1 MMQTDRSATAVVF
14 AYHDVGVRC
23 LEVLIDS
30 GVDVRLVVTHAD
42 NPEEHIWFG
51 SVADVA
57 DRNGIPVLLPDD
69 PNSSALTQRIRNLAP
84 DLLFSFYYRKML
96 SSDLTGIPVTGAFNI
111 HGSLLPSYRGR
122 VPVNWAVLNG
132 ETETGVSLHRM
143 VKKPDAGNLVAQK
156 AIPVLSNDTAGDVF
170 AKLACAAESLL
181 MESLPGLVSG
191 IVTETPLDLAKGS
204 YFGGRRP
211 EDGLIDWTQPGSQ
224 IHNLIRAVAP
234 PYPGAF
240 FDVNSGERLCRV
252 RILGSYYRAQPALG
266 SGPRIYWQ
274 AGRAWADCIDGS
286 RLMIIGIEADGQA
299 LDDSS
304 FRGLFGDELGPDR
317 LV

>member
-1 MMQTDRSATAVVF
+1 MMPAECSASAVVF

-42 NPEEHIWFG
+42 NPEEKIWFG

-57 DRNGIPVLLPDD
+57 DRNGIPVLFPDD
-69 PNSSALTQRIRNLAP
+69 PNGSALTQIIRKLAP

-96 SSDLTGIPVTGAFNI
+96 SSELTDIPATGAFNI
-111 HGSLLPSYRGR
+111 HGSLLPRYRGR

-132 ETETGVSLHRM
+132 EPETGVSLHRM
-143 VKKPDAGNLVAQK
+143 TEKPDAGNLVAQK
-156 AIPVLSNDTAGDVF
+156 AIPVLSNDTAGRVF
-170 AKLACAAESLL
+170 AKLTCAAESLL
-181 MESLPGLVSG
+181 MESLPGLVAG
-191 IVTETPLDLAKGS
+191 NVVETPLDLTQGS

-211 EDGLIDWTQPGSQ
+211 EDGLIDWSQPAWS

-234 PYPGAF
+234 PYPGAY
-240 FDVNSGERLCRV
+240 FDAISGEEICRV
-252 RILGSYYRAQPALG
+252 RIPGSYFRAQPAQG

-274 AGRAWADCIDGS
+274 GGWAWADCIDGL
-286 RLMIIGIEADGQA
+286 RLMITEIEVGGET
-299 LDDSS
+299 LDASS
-304 FRGLFGDELGPDR
+304 FRSLFGDELGPDR